1 MECWRGLEAHHST
14 TPSLQYSSPDEANG
28 PTIFCKENSKM
39 ATGITEQL
47 AIHTAKVRYE
57 DIPPEAIEKAKDC
70 ILDQIGVE
78 LIGSTLEWNKIAYR
92 YVADMGGRGES
103 TVVHYGK
110 KVPTLDAAFVNATF
124 GQGCELDDV
133 GFAAGGHPGAA
144 TVPVALAVG
153 EKQHSSGKD
162 FLAAVVVGWD
172 VMYRLLAAVRPSSGK
187 RGFHS
192 HGIGAPFGAM
202 ATAARLLGLNDG
214 QMLHAFGIAGMHSSG
229 TMEYDQTGGEVKRVI
244 AGIAARGGIQS
255 ALLAQL
261 GLTGPPTIIEG
272 KRGFLKVFADGV
284 EPEGITRD
292 LGREFKIM
300 RIWFKLYPC
309 VATVQGVIYTLGK
322 LIDEHRFTADD
333 VEEIQVGISE
343 TSLSHGGA
351 IYEPHDTAT
360 AQFSLPFSLAIRLLK
375 NDNDLSF
382 YMDPKLWT
390 DPKVLALAKK
400 VKSYADPNAKKDQN
414 YNTTMEVRLTNGKTY
429 KAFEPYPPGSPLNR
443 VSRDVLRAKFR
454 KMARAV
460 LPDERIDKLI
470 EAVDRLETC
479 NDTAQLI
486 PLLVK

>member
-1 MECWRGLEAHHST
+1 
-14 TPSLQYSSPDEANG
+14 
-28 PTIFCKENSKM
+28 M

-47 AIHTAKVRYE
+47 AIHTAKVRYK

-92 YVADMGGRGES
+92 YVAEMGGRGES
-103 TVVHYGK
+103 TVVNYGK

-144 TVPVALAVG
+144 TVPVALALA
-153 EKQHSSGKD
+153 EKQGSSGKD

-172 VMYRLLAAVRPSSGK
+172 VMYRLLLAVRPSAGK

-202 ATAARLLGLNDG
+202 ATAARLLRLNDG

-255 ALLAQL
+255 AMLAQL

-272 KRGFLKVFADGV
+272 KRGFLKVFADLV
-284 EPEGITRD
+284 EPEEITRD

-309 VATVQGVIYTLGK
+309 VATVQGVIYTLNK
-322 LIDEHRFTADD
+322 LIDEHRFSADD
-333 VEEIQVGISE
+333 VDEIRVGISE

-351 IYEPHDTAT
+351 IYEPHDTAS

-390 DPKVLALAKK
+390 DPKVLALARK

-414 YNTTMEVRLTNGKTY
+414 YNTTMEVKLINGKTF
-429 KAFEPYPPGSPLNR
+429 KRFEPYPPGSPFNM
-443 VSRDVLRAKFR
+443 VSRDVLRTKFR
-454 KMARAV
+454 KMASAV
-460 LPDERIDKLI
+460 LTEECIEELI
-470 EAVDRLETC
+470 AAVDRLETY
-479 NDTAQLI
+479 DDAAKLV
-486 PLLVK
+486 PLLVR

>member
-1 MECWRGLEAHHST
+1 
-14 TPSLQYSSPDEANG
+14 
-28 PTIFCKENSKM
+28 M

-229 TMEYDQTGGEVKRVI
+229 TMEYDHTGGEVKRVI

-272 KRGFLKVFADGV
+272 KRGFLKVFADVV

-292 LGREFKIM
+292 LGREFKIL

-400 VKSYADPNAKKDQN
+400 VNSYADPNAKKDQN

-429 KAFEPYPPGSPLNR
+429 KAFEPYPPGSPLNM

>member
-1 MECWRGLEAHHST
+1 
-14 TPSLQYSSPDEANG
+14 
-28 PTIFCKENSKM
+28 M

-70 ILDQIGVE
+70 ILDQIGVQ

>member
-1 MECWRGLEAHHST
+1 MEQDRL
-14 TPSLQYSSPDEANG
+14 SL
-28 PTIFCKENSKM
+28 CR
-39 ATGITEQL
+39 
-47 AIHTAKVRYE
+47 RY
-57 DIPPEAIEKAKDC
+57 
-70 ILDQIGVE
+70 
-78 LIGSTLEWNKIAYR
+78 
-92 YVADMGGRGES
+92 GRARES
-103 TVVHYGK
+103 TVVNYGN

-133 GFAAGGHPGAA
+133 GFAAGGHLGAA

-153 EKQHSSGKD
+153 EKQRSTGKD
-162 FLAAVVVGWD
+162 FLAAVVVGCD

-202 ATAARLLGLNDG
+202 AAAARLLRLNDG

-244 AGIAARGGIQS
+244 AGVAARSGIQS
-255 ALLAQL
+255 AMLAQL

-272 KRGFLKVFADGV
+272 KRGFLKVFADQI

-292 LGREFKIM
+292 LGSDFKIM

-309 VATVQGVIYTLGK
+309 VATVQGVIYTLTK
-322 LIDEHRFTADD
+322 MIEEHRFGADD
-333 VEEIQVGISE
+333 VEEIRVGISE

-351 IYEPHDTAT
+351 IYEPHDTAS

-375 NDNDLSF
+375 NDNDLSL

-400 VKSYADPNAKKDQN
+400 VKSYADPEREKRPELQHDDGSEAQQRQ
-414 YNTTMEVRLTNGKTY
+414 ELQSVRSLSTGF
-429 KAFEPYPPGSPLNR
+429 AAQHGQ
-443 VSRDVLRAKFR
+443 SRGAAD
-454 KMARAV
+454 
-460 LPDERIDKLI
+460 
-470 EAVDRLETC
+470 
-479 NDTAQLI
+479 
-486 PLLVK
+486 

>member
-1 MECWRGLEAHHST
+1 M
-14 TPSLQYSSPDEANG
+14 AN
-28 PTIFCKENSKM
+28 
-39 ATGITEQL
+39 GITEQL
-47 AIHTAKVRYE
+47 AIHTGKIRYE
-57 DIPPEAIEKAKDC
+57 DIPSEAIEKAKDC

-92 YVADMGGRGES
+92 YVVDMGGRGES
-103 TVVHYGK
+103 TVVNYGT
-110 KVPTLDAAFVNATF
+110 KVPMLDAAFVNATF

-133 GFAAGGHPGAA
+133 GFAAGGHLGAA

-162 FLAAVVVGWD
+162 FLAAVVVGCD

-202 ATAARLLGLNDG
+202 ATAARLLDLNDG

-244 AGIAARGGIQS
+244 AGIAARGGVQ
-255 ALLAQL
+255 AAMLAQL

-272 KRGFLKVFADGV
+272 KRGFLKVFADQV
-284 EPEGITRD
+284 EPEQITQG
-292 LGREFKIM
+292 LGSEFKIM
-300 RIWFKLYPC
+300 RVWFKLYPC
-309 VATVQGVIYTLGK
+309 VATVQGVIYTLTK
-322 LIDEHRFTADD
+322 LIEEHHFGPDEID
-333 VEEIQVGISE
+333 EIRVGISE

-351 IYEPHDTAT
+351 IYEPHDTAS
-360 AQFSLPFSLAIRLLK
+360 AQFSLPFSLAIRLVK

-414 YNTTMEVRLTNGKTY
+414 YNTTMEVKLTNGKIH
-429 KAFEPYPPGSPLNR
+429 KAFEPYPPGSPLNM

-454 KMARAV
+454 NMARAV
-460 LPDERIDKLI
+460 LSEERVERLI
-470 EAVDRLETC
+470 EAVDRLETS
-479 NDTAQLI
+479 DDAAKLI
-486 PLLVK
+486 PLIVKG

>member
-1 MECWRGLEAHHST
+1 M
-14 TPSLQYSSPDEANG
+14 AN
-28 PTIFCKENSKM
+28 
-39 ATGITEQL
+39 GITEKL
-47 AIHTAKVRYE
+47 AAHTATVRYE

-70 ILDQIGVE
+70 ILDQVGVE

-92 YVADMGGRGES
+92 YVAEMGGRAES
-103 TVVHYGK
+103 TIVNYGTK
-110 KVPTLDAAFVNATF
+110 ALALDAAFVNATF

-144 TVPVALAVG
+144 TVPVALALC
-153 EKQHSSGKD
+153 EKQPCSGKD
-162 FLAAVVVGWD
+162 FLAAVVVGYD
-172 VMYRLLAAVRPSSGK
+172 VMYRLLVAVRPSSGK

-202 ATAARLLGLNDG
+202 ATTARLLRLNDA
-214 QMLHAFGIAGMHSSG
+214 QILHAFGIAGMHSSG

-244 AGIAARGGIQS
+244 AGIAARGGIQA

-272 KRGFLKVFADGV
+272 KRGFLKVFADEV
-284 EPEGITRD
+284 EPEEVTRD
-292 LGREFKIM
+292 LGSDFKIL
-300 RIWFKLYPC
+300 RAWFKLYPC
-309 VATVQGVIYTLGK
+309 VATVQGVIYTLTK
-322 LIDEHRFTADD
+322 MVEEHHFGADD
-333 VEEIQVGISE
+333 VEEIRVGISE

-351 IYEPHDTAT
+351 IYEPHDTAS

-400 VKSYADPNAKKDQN
+400 VKSYADPKAKKDQN
-414 YNTTMEVRLTNGKTY
+414 YNTTMEVKLKDGKTH
-429 KAFEPYPPGSPLNR
+429 KGFEAYPPGSPLNM
-443 VSRDVLRAKFR
+443 VSRDVLRTKFR
-454 KMARAV
+454 KMARVVLSEDRVERLIGAV
-460 LPDERIDKLI
+460 E
-470 EAVDRLETC
+470 RLETC
-479 NDTAQLI
+479 DDAAKLI

>member
-1 MECWRGLEAHHST
+1 
-14 TPSLQYSSPDEANG
+14 
-28 PTIFCKENSKM
+28 M

-47 AIHTAKVRYE
+47 SNHTTKVRYE
-57 DIPPEAIEKAKDC
+57 DIPLEAIEKAKDC
-70 ILDQIGVE
+70 ILDQVGVE

-103 TVVHYGK
+103 TIVNYGT

-133 GFAAGGHPGAA
+133 GFAAGGHLGAA
-144 TVPVALAVG
+144 TVPVALAVC
-153 EKQHSSGKD
+153 EKQRSAGKD
-162 FLAAVVVGWD
+162 FLAAVVVGCD

-202 ATAARLLGLNDG
+202 TTAARLLRLNNG

-244 AGIAARGGIQS
+244 AGVAARSGIQS
-255 ALLAQL
+255 AMLAQR

-272 KRGFLKVFADGV
+272 KRGFLKVFADQV
-284 EPEGITRD
+284 EPEEITRD
-292 LGREFKIM
+292 LGGDFKIM

-309 VATVQGVIYTLGK
+309 VATVQGVIYTLTK
-322 LIDEHRFTADD
+322 MIEEHHFSAEDVDEIR
-333 VEEIQVGISE
+333 VGISE

-351 IYEPHDTAT
+351 IYEPHDTAR

-390 DPKVLALAKK
+390 DAKVLALAKK

-414 YNTTMEVRLTNGKTY
+414 YNTTMEVKLNNGKSY
-429 KAFEPYPPGSPLNR
+429 KAFEAYPPGSPHNM
-443 VSRDVLRAKFR
+443 VSRDVLRTKFR

-460 LPDERIDKLI
+460 LAEERIDKLI
-470 EAVDRLETC
+470 EAVDRLETYE
-479 NDTAQLI
+479 DASKI
-486 PLLVK
+486 ISLLVK

>member
-1 MECWRGLEAHHST
+1 
-14 TPSLQYSSPDEANG
+14 
-28 PTIFCKENSKM
+28 M

-92 YVADMGGRGES
+92 YVAEMGGRGES
-103 TVVHYGK
+103 TVVNYGK

-144 TVPVALAVG
+144 TVPVALALA
-153 EKQHSSGKD
+153 EKQGSSGKD

-172 VMYRLLAAVRPSSGK
+172 VMYRLLLAVRPSAGK

-202 ATAARLLGLNDG
+202 ATAARLLRLNDG

-255 ALLAQL
+255 AMLAQF

-272 KRGFLKVFADGV
+272 KRGFLKVFADLV
-284 EPEGITRD
+284 EPEEITRD

-309 VATVQGVIYTLGK
+309 VATVQGVIYTLHK
-322 LIDEHRFTADD
+322 LIDEHRFSADD
-333 VEEIQVGISE
+333 VDEIRVGISE

-351 IYEPHDTAT
+351 IYEPHDTAS

-390 DPKVLALAKK
+390 DPKVLALARK

-414 YNTTMEVRLTNGKTY
+414 YNTTMEVKLINGKTF
-429 KAFEPYPPGSPLNR
+429 KRFEPYPPGSPFNM
-443 VSRDVLRAKFR
+443 VSRDVLRTKFR
-454 KMARAV
+454 KMASAV
-460 LPDERIDKLI
+460 LTEECIEELI
-470 EAVDRLETC
+470 AAVDRLETY
-479 NDTAQLI
+479 DDAAKLV
-486 PLLVK
+486 PLLVR